1 MILYEKSLLEVNCD
15 DIYLLFPFYYYYYFS
30 IRIDSEKRVA
40 GQYATIA
47 IVAYEKLRTKS

>member
-1 MILYEKSLLEVNCD
+1 M
-15 DIYLLFPFYYYYYFS
+15 IYLLSHLYYYYYYYFS

-47 IVAYEKLRTKS
+47 IVAYEKIEDKSQFMVRVVPC

>member
-1 MILYEKSLLEVNCD
+1 M
-15 DIYLLFPFYYYYYFS
+15 IYLLSHLYYYYYLS

-47 IVAYEKLRTKS
+47 IVAYEKIEDKSQFMVRVVPC